1 MSSFP
6 FQSSFRKPYKLLVR
20 TEGQYIKGKW
30 VQGEEVEQEFAASI
44 QPLNTREM
52 DRLSAMMQGRHIASA
67 VKIYTDFPLQVAGEN
82 QANGTVVM
90 FEGGRYEVVARS
102 SYHNGVIEHY
112 RYLAQRVK

>member
-20 TEGQYIKGKW
+20 TEGQYIRGKW
-30 VQGEEVEQEFAASI
+30 VNGEEMEQEFTASI

-67 VKIYTDFPLQVAGEN
+67 VKIYTDFRLDVAGEN
-82 QANGTVVM
+82 QTNGTIVL
-90 FEGGRYEVVARS
+90 FEGERYEVVARS
-102 SYHNGVIEHY
+102 TYHSGVIEHH